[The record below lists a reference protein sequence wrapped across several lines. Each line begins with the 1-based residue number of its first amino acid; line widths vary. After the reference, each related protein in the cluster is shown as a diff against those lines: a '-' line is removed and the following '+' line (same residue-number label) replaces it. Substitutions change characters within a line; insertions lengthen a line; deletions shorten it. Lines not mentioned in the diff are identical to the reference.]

1 MIYCSKCAINLLQ
14 QGFKVEE
21 IKQNMAMTRKIMS
34 QHHASQMT
42 SSLGAP
48 SRIQEM
54 RNFELRLNEV
64 ETRIN
69 QSLEESAVKTG

>member
-21 IKQNMAMTRKIMS
+21 IKQNMAVTRKIVS
-34 QHHASQMT
+34 QHQTNQMT

-54 RNFELRLNEV
+54 RSFEQKLNEV
-64 ETRIN
+64 
-69 QSLEESAVKTG
+69 